1 MIRFFIHFA
10 VIIKHDTYQSFPGEG
25 RLWIPLALKQVD
37 SKIDSRRCVVSVL
50 SSASYAGYA
59 RDAGSVIAAGH
70 CSCQHGTLITR
81 PD

>member
-1 MIRFFIHFA
+1 MDPPRPETSGQLR
-10 VIIKHDTYQSFPGEG
+10 D
-25 RLWIPLALKQVD
+25 L
-37 SKIDSRRCVVSVL
+37 DSRRCVVSVLNSAKYAQYSVL

-70 CSCQHGTLITR
+70 CSCQHGTLITS